1 VYILPDLCYC
11 PQPISR
17 DIRENLY
24 VDVAGSL
31 LLFSSAEGIGPS
43 QSTPQQLQN
52 WPCRSPFADIGATM
66 STRDRVDRESF
77 QSLLANAF
85 SVQQSGMT
93 PQSLTS
99 IIEIQRTISKDDI
112 AIDSALRL
120 IADRA
125 QAVGNASGIGIA
137 LLQEN
142 RLVHRAGIGSAS
154 QLVGSQLAAVFSA
167 TVNGHPRREILRVE
181 NASTDSRI
189 EADICRQFDAQ
200 ALLMVPI
207 YREGSV
213 IGVLEILFSQPHRFI
228 EAEVRS
234 YQLMA
239 TLAGDAT
246 LLPAQVVQQKG
257 VSYSTVSRALW
268 RMSSR
273 IQQLRVASQPAPQ
286 ARQRQKPAP
295 GSVQKG
301 ATPSIRQWRT
311 VRHMSQLAKAVTE
324 SLQTVSLPRL
334 RWPDFSLTTFSWQ
347 SSPFRGLQVR
357 IRNLG
362 WRARTARIQLRS
374 DAVRNVMWNVAAVSL
389 LLVLAVGASILHH
402 KNSVSRAG
410 NASSQTATPVL
421 APAVPAVSDSTA
433 LVPVSKPQAQ
443 RSLHD
448 VNAPNAGFTRVR
460 VGKDEIDYVSDDVTV
475 RHFHSVSPTA
485 ESHHH
490 GPKQV
495 NIGRDVTV
503 RYFTRPQSMTT
514 AQPTSLTDESLR
526 D

>member
-1 VYILPDLCYC
+1 MP
-11 PQPISR
+11 R
-17 DIRENLY
+17 RIRENLY

-31 LLFSSAEGIGPS
+31 LLFSSAEGIGTS
-43 QSTPQQLQN
+43 QSYAAAASQLAMAR
-52 WPCRSPFADIGATM
+52 CPFADIGATM
-66 STRDRVDRESF
+66 SARNRVDRESF

-93 PQSLTS
+93 PQSLSS

-112 AIDSALRL
+112 AVDSALRL

-228 EAEVRS
+228 ESEVRS

-246 LLPAQVVQQKG
+246 LLPAQVAQRKG
-257 VSYSTVSRALW
+257 TPYSTVSRALW

-273 IQQLRVASQPAPQ
+273 VQQLRVANQPTPQ
-286 ARQRQKPAP
+286 AKQKPVPA
-295 GSVQKG
+295 SVQKG

-311 VRHMSQLAKAVTE
+311 VRHISQLAKAATE
-324 SLQTVSLPRL
+324 TLQTVSLPRL

-362 WRARTARIQLRS
+362 WRARTARMQWHS
-374 DAVRNVMWNVAAVSL
+374 DAVRKVTWNVAAVSL

-402 KNSVSRAG
+402 KNNISK
-410 NASSQTATPVL
+410 ASDATSQAATPVL
-421 APAVPAVSDSTA
+421 APAVPAVSDRTA

-460 VGKDEIDYVSDDVTV
+460 VGKDEIDYVTDDVTV

-485 ESHHH
+485 ESHH

-503 RYFTRPQSMTT
+503 RYFTTPQSLRTG
-514 AQPTSLTDESLR
+514 QPTSLTDGSLR

>member
-1 VYILPDLCYC
+1 VTFA
-11 PQPISR
+11 
-17 DIRENLY
+17 N
-24 VDVAGSL
+24 
-31 LLFSSAEGIGPS
+31 IGV
-43 QSTPQQLQN
+43 
-52 WPCRSPFADIGATM
+52 TM

-99 IIEIQRTISKDDI
+99 IIEIQRTISNDDI

-125 QAVGNASGIGIA
+125 QSVAKASGIGIA
-137 LLQEN
+137 LLEANQ
-142 RLVHRAGIGSAS
+142 LVHRAGIGSAS

-167 TVNGHPRREILRVE
+167 TVSGHPRREILRVE

-273 IQQLRVASQPAPQ
+273 VQQLRVASQPAPQ
-286 ARQRQKPAP
+286 ASQKPAS
-295 GSVQKG
+295 GSVEKG

-311 VRHMSQLAKAVTE
+311 VRHISQLAKAATE

-374 DAVRNVMWNVAAVSL
+374 DAVRNVTWNVAAVSL

-410 NASSQTATPVL
+410 DASSQTATPVL

-433 LVPVSKPQAQ
+433 LVPVSKPQPQ

-460 VGKDEIDYVSDDVTV
+460 VGKDEIDYVADDVTV

-485 ESHHH
+485 ESHH

-514 AQPTSLTDESLR
+514 AQPASLTDESLR

>member
-1 VYILPDLCYC
+1 MARC
-11 PQPISR
+11 
-17 DIRENLY
+17 
-24 VDVAGSL
+24 
-31 LLFSSAEGIGPS
+31 
-43 QSTPQQLQN
+43 
-52 WPCRSPFADIGATM
+52 PFADIGATM
-66 STRDRVDRESF
+66 SARNRVDRESF

-93 PQSLTS
+93 PQSLSS

-112 AIDSALRL
+112 AVDSALRL

-228 EAEVRS
+228 ESEVRS

-246 LLPAQVVQQKG
+246 LLPAQVAQRKG
-257 VSYSTVSRALW
+257 TTYSTVSRALW

-273 IQQLRVASQPAPQ
+273 VQQLRVANQPTPQ
-286 ARQRQKPAP
+286 AKQKPVPA
-295 GSVQKG
+295 SVQKG

-311 VRHMSQLAKAVTE
+311 VRHISQLAKAATE
-324 SLQTVSLPRL
+324 TLQTVSLPRL

-362 WRARTARIQLRS
+362 WRARTARMQWHS
-374 DAVRNVMWNVAAVSL
+374 DAVRKVTWNVAAVSL

-402 KNSVSRAG
+402 KNNISK
-410 NASSQTATPVL
+410 ASDATSQAATPVL
-421 APAVPAVSDSTA
+421 APAVPAVSDRTA

-460 VGKDEIDYVSDDVTV
+460 VGKDEIDYVTDDVTV

-485 ESHHH
+485 ESHH

-503 RYFTRPQSMTT
+503 RYFTTPQSLRTG
-514 AQPTSLTDESLR
+514 QPTSLTDGSLR

>member
-1 VYILPDLCYC
+1 
-11 PQPISR
+11 
-17 DIRENLY
+17 
-24 VDVAGSL
+24 
-31 LLFSSAEGIGPS
+31 
-43 QSTPQQLQN
+43 
-52 WPCRSPFADIGATM
+52 M

-93 PQSLTS
+93 PQSLSS

-125 QAVGNASGIGIA
+125 QAVGHASGIGIA

-142 RLVHRAGIGSAS
+142 QLVHRAGIGSAS

-167 TVNGHPRREILRVE
+167 TVNGHPRKKILRVE

-213 IGVLEILFSQPHRFI
+213 IGVLEILFSQPHRFV

-246 LLPAQVVQQKG
+246 LLPARFCGGKASLLFNRFARTLADEFKSSTQGGQSAHPASEAEAG
-257 VSYSTVSRALW
+257 VRLSTES
-268 RMSSR
+268 
-273 IQQLRVASQPAPQ
+273 
-286 ARQRQKPAP
+286 
-295 GSVQKG
+295 

-311 VRHMSQLAKAVTE
+311 VRHISQLAKAATE

-334 RWPDFSLTTFSWQ
+334 RWPTDFFSQ
-347 SSPFRGLQVR
+347 LFRG
-357 IRNLG
+357 
-362 WRARTARIQLRS
+362 RAARS
-374 DAVRNVMWNVAAVSL
+374 EVFKYA
-389 LLVLAVGASILHH
+389 
-402 KNSVSRAG
+402 
-410 NASSQTATPVL
+410 
-421 APAVPAVSDSTA
+421 
-433 LVPVSKPQAQ
+433 
-443 RSLHD
+443 
-448 VNAPNAGFTRVR
+448 
-460 VGKDEIDYVSDDVTV
+460 
-475 RHFHSVSPTA
+475 
-485 ESHHH
+485 
-490 GPKQV
+490 
-495 NIGRDVTV
+495 
-503 RYFTRPQSMTT
+503 
-514 AQPTSLTDESLR
+514 
-526 D
+526 